1 MNHESPRPPVGARLC
16 RAIRR
21 QHGHAGDRPAQP
33 GSYLW
38 ITFLAC
44 FLAACAVPPVHER
57 PALAVPAQFSPD
69 GVRWLASKGDITP
82 VGADWWKA
90 FGDPELDRLQ
100 ARVAL
105 DNQTLKQAEAAYR
118 IARAALDSASAERL
132 PGVSASA
139 SSSRA
144 RSAGAV
150 SGSHALG
157 VSATWEIDLWDRVR
171 LGISAAEA
179 GAEAS
184 AADLAAARLSIQASL
199 AQTWLAWR
207 AAGTQIRLLQDTLA
221 AQERFLALTRN
232 RLQGGVASPLDVAQA
247 ETQVHTARAQIS
259 AAELER
265 AQLHH
270 ALAALL
276 GGEFQTPEIKGLG
289 LLPAPPAL
297 LPSALLQRRPDIAAA
312 ERRVAAAN
320 ARLGVAQTAWFPSL
334 ELGASAGVK
343 SARLS
348 NLLELPGRVWS
359 LGPTLALTLFDAG
372 AREAA
377 RESAR
382 ASRDQAA
389 AGYRQ
394 TVLTA
399 FQEVEDALAAARLLE
414 QEATAQEDALS
425 TARRARTIAEERY
438 RAGMAS
444 ALEVISARTS
454 ELAAARS
461 VTTLWSRR
469 AGAAVTLLK
478 NAGGDIVPLHP

>member
-1 MNHESPRPPVGARLC
+1 MNLEPSRFPT
-16 RAIRR
+16 RR
-21 QHGHAGDRPAQP
+21 VIG
-33 GSYLW
+33 
-38 ITFLAC
+38 
-44 FLAACAVPPVHER
+44 LAALLLTACASPPVHER
-57 PALAVPAQFSPD
+57 PAMTLPTQFSHN
-69 GVRWLASKGDITP
+69 GVQWLASKGEAAP
-82 VGADWWKA
+82 VSADWWKA
-90 FGDPELDRLQ
+90 FGDAELDRLQ

-105 DNQTLKQAEAAYR
+105 DNQTIKQAEAAWR
-118 IARAALDSASAERL
+118 AARAALDSASAARL

-157 VSATWEIDLWDRVR
+157 VSATWEIDLWDRIR

-179 GAEAS
+179 GAQAS

-207 AAGTQIRLLQDTLA
+207 AAATQIRLLQDTLT

-232 RLQGGVASPLDVAQA
+232 RLQSGVASPLDVAQA
-247 ETQVHTARAQIS
+247 ETQVHSARAQIS

-265 AQLHH
+265 EQLTH
-270 ALAALL
+270 ALVSLL
-276 GGEFQTPEIKGLG
+276 GGGAFPPPPTGEGRGEGGGPTG
-289 LLPAPPAL
+289 LLTTKPSLGPTPSPPAL
-297 LPSALLQRRPDIAAA
+297 LPSTLLQRRPDIAAA

-320 ARLGVAQTAWFPSL
+320 ANLGVAQTAWFPSL

-348 NLLELPGRVWS
+348 NLLELPSRVWS
-359 LGPTLALTLFDAG
+359 LGPALALTLFDGG

-382 ASRDQAA
+382 ASHDQAVA
-389 AGYRQ
+389 AYRQ

-414 QEATAQEDALS
+414 QEATAQEDALAA
-425 TARRARTIAEERY
+425 ARRARTIAEERY

-461 VTTLWSRR
+461 VAALWSRR

-478 NAGGDIVPLHP
+478 NAGGALPE